1 MDRNRVVFYSK
12 ENLASGYELQKGEP
26 VLRAEIK
33 QKYTD
38 INDVLEL
45 YNLKKYIEHEVYLNT
60 WTQADIDDFKQK
72 VDSYSKKIAQFMS
85 AITQDNFKT
94 IYQDVIYDYVSS
106 FWELMNNRDYYKN
119 ITNDDLRDILDEKPY
134 LINDI
139 LIHKNLVKRF
149 NTIIREFFLTHAETA
164 KILLTIYEIKDD
176 DQNVTYHLPKSL
188 SVEDKEAI
196 IINFLD
202 LPNVNINYLPII
214 QNARNR
220 EDFKLSDRTRLKAY
234 RLYRTEL
241 EKLFNTNRIESGIL
255 VSFPENVREIKDGKI
270 KDDFTIEYAYSL
282 DFIKANNNPHAL
294 FENFTYLFEYLD
306 LQKRIR
312 LVNKKNSMEVIERF
326 IGLHS
331 INEYIQSIGFNLSE
345 KTSQVQLEGY
355 IQVLENMGVTLE
367 SVLHQVYSVVFH
379 EKYGFAVNARLYMPT
394 CTSFFEKVR
403 VIAPELESI
412 MKQYK
417 LFVEDRNI
425 DFELLQISS
434 SPTSVKDIPS
444 LNSNKYIYLNNKS
457 LELSNVMQLFFS
469 DQTFLGHVEP
479 YTEKKYPTLYDVL
492 SHEVVAFDKYED
504 FQKPKLNYLIDK
516 NYLFVDDN
524 GNIQCVNP
532 IRVRILYDLFQN
544 EVGSFHRYR
553 KPFQQEV
560 KKMESENILY
570 FFEDTLFSKP
580 EQDYFNFYLNKS
592 AFTNGLDLRNKYA
605 HGTQANLEEIEK
617 HRFAYHTYLRLI
629 VLALLKIEDD
639 LMIQKYFVAKL

>member
-1 MDRNRVVFYSK
+1 MDRNRVVFYAK

-26 VLRAEIK
+26 ILRAEIK
-33 QKYTD
+33 QNYTD
-38 INDVLEL
+38 INDILEL
-45 YNLKKYIEHEVYLNT
+45 YNLKKYIDSKTYLSN
-60 WTQADIDDFKQK
+60 WTQADIRNFKQK
-72 VDSYSKKIAQFMS
+72 VDSYSKTITQFMS
-85 AITQDNFKT
+85 AITQDNFKA

-106 FWELMNNRDYYKN
+106 FWELINNRDFSKN
-119 ITNDDLRDILDEKPY
+119 IAKEDFRDILNEKPY
-134 LINDI
+134 VIEEI

-149 NTIIREFFLTHAETA
+149 NTTIRDFFLTHSETA
-164 KILLTIYEIKDD
+164 KILLSIYEIKDD
-176 DQNVTYHLPKSL
+176 DQDVTYHLPTSL

-255 VSFPENVREIKDGKI
+255 VSFPENVCEIKDGKI

-312 LVNKKNSMEVIERF
+312 LVNKKNNIEVIERF

-379 EKYGFAVNARLYMPT
+379 EKYGFAENARLYMPT

-417 LFVEDRNI
+417 LFVEDGNI

-457 LELSNVMQLFFS
+457 LEISNVIQLFFS
-469 DQTFLGHVEP
+469 DQTFLGYVEP
-479 YTEKKYPTLYDVL
+479 YTEKKYATLYDVL

-504 FQKPKLNYLIDK
+504 FQKPKLKYLIDK

-544 EVGSFHRYR
+544 EVGSFHWYR
-553 KPFQQEV
+553 KLFQQEV
-560 KKMESENILY
+560 KKMGSENILY
-570 FFEDTLFSKP
+570 FENTLFSKP

-639 LMIQKYFVAKL
+639 LMIQKYFMAKS

>member
-1 MDRNRVVFYSK
+1 M
-12 ENLASGYELQKGEP
+12 
-26 VLRAEIK
+26 
-33 QKYTD
+33 
-38 INDVLEL
+38 
-45 YNLKKYIEHEVYLNT
+45 
-60 WTQADIDDFKQK
+60 
-72 VDSYSKKIAQFMS
+72 
-85 AITQDNFKT
+85 
-94 IYQDVIYDYVSS
+94 
-106 FWELMNNRDYYKN
+106 
-119 ITNDDLRDILDEKPY
+119 
-134 LINDI
+134 
-139 LIHKNLVKRF
+139 
-149 NTIIREFFLTHAETA
+149 
-164 KILLTIYEIKDD
+164 
-176 DQNVTYHLPKSL
+176 
-188 SVEDKEAI
+188 
-196 IINFLD
+196 
-202 LPNVNINYLPII
+202 
-214 QNARNR
+214 
-220 EDFKLSDRTRLKAY
+220 
-234 RLYRTEL
+234 
-241 EKLFNTNRIESGIL
+241 
-255 VSFPENVREIKDGKI
+255 
-270 KDDFTIEYAYSL
+270 

-312 LVNKKNSMEVIERF
+312 LVNKKNNMEVIERF

-379 EKYGFAVNARLYMPT
+379 EKYGFAENARLYMPT

-417 LFVEDRNI
+417 LFVEDGNI

-457 LELSNVMQLFFS
+457 LEISNVIQLFFS
-469 DQTFLGHVEP
+469 DQTFLGYVEP
-479 YTEKKYPTLYDVL
+479 YTEKKYATLYDVL

-504 FQKPKLNYLIDK
+504 FQKPKLKYLIDK

-544 EVGSFHRYR
+544 EVGSFHWYR
-553 KPFQQEV
+553 KLFQQEV
-560 KKMESENILY
+560 KKMGSENILY
-570 FFEDTLFSKP
+570 FENTLFSKP

-605 HGTQANLEEIEK
+605 HGTQANLEEIE
-617 HRFAYHTYLRLI
+617 I
-629 VLALLKIEDD
+629 
-639 LMIQKYFVAKL
+639 